1 MEDVDLV
8 SHDLNLAHLK
18 IFIHSSLTS
27 ELITHINIKIKNP
40 WRELNTV
47 KRIWNVSQT
56 PRVDWKVSIAKS
68 QVSPKRNITPPM
80 LIIKR
85 IILFLSTAFSLV
97 PNSFLSEVVLDLA
110 CRMST
115 TITQMKMTTLKIMT
129 SSSRPRNEAQNAAT
143 WDKKQ
148 LWSSKIQ

>member
-1 MEDVDLV
+1 MEDVDSV

-18 IFIHSSLTS
+18 TFIHSSLTS